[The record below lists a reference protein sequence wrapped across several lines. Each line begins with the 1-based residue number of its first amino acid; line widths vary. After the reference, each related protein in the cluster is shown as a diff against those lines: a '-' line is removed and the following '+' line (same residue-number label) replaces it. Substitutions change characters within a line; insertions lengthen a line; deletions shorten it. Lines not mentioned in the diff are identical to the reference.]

1 MRRHSGVTAVVAVVA
16 AAGIPSGCGAMTTT
30 STLTT
35 QVPIPLTTS
44 PASAA
49 PTTSAAPS
57 TPPPPPIAAP
67 TVFTGWG
74 DEILHIPKPAGA
86 TAVIATITGNAVAK
100 NFDVRAI
107 DGAQDRLVATRA
119 PYHGSTLLD
128 ENGTTTTQLRVHSA
142 DSWTITLSDAR
153 SAPAFTTGY
162 NGTGDTVLLHQGTG
176 GSSAINATGTGSFI
190 VKIYTAGR
198 SATLVNQTAPWSGL
212 VPLPSGI
219 SLIAVRAPG
228 PWTVA
233 LAHP

>member
-1 MRRHSGVTAVVAVVA
+1 MGRHSGVTAVVAVVA
-16 AAGIPSGCGAMTTT
+16 AAGILSGCGATTT

-57 TPPPPPIAAP
+57 PPPSRPIAAP
-67 TVFTGWG
+67 TVFTGSG
-74 DEILHIPKPAGA
+74 DEILHITKPAGA
-86 TAVIATITGNAVAK
+86 TVVIATITGNAVAK
-100 NFDVRAI
+100 NFDVRAL
-107 DGAQDRLVATRA
+107 DGAQDHLVATKA

-142 DSWTITLSDAR
+142 GSWTITLSDAR

-162 NGTGDTVLLHQGTG
+162 DGTGDTVLLHQGTG
-176 GSSAINATGTGSFI
+176 GSSAINATGTGPFI

-212 VPLPSGI
+212 VPLPSGL
-219 SLIAVRAPG
+219 SLLAVRAPG
-228 PWTVA
+228 AWTVA